1 MRKLSILIPAYNAQ
15 RYLPE
20 CLEKLKEINVWN
32 QSQYEVIIVNDGSK
46 DQTKRLLQDAQSRYS
61 NLQVIHKKNEGVS
74 VARNTALDAA
84 TGEYV
89 FFLDADDYPDAENWN
104 YVDTFLNGIE
114 EADFIGFTYET
125 LYADGTTK
133 EEPLW
138 QGKKVSRDLMMAR
151 RLTYAS
157 SRFNTCWGK
166 LFRRSIIEEYQIHFI
181 PGMKIGE
188 DAMFVMEY
196 MTHCKNPILYNL
208 PILFYRQVSDSAMHA
223 SDENQKLRD
232 FQILYAYRKKQILKD
247 DEIYEAMC
255 REHFSVITNLMLQ
268 AAYRLKGRALRKQY
282 AIFLKDSLVQEI
294 LCEVKSESLHPVY
307 KKVEYILMKHR
318 MLRALTYYF
327 QLKSSQ

>member
-15 RYLPE
+15 RYLPD
-20 CLEKLKEINVWN
+20 CLQKLKTMNILN
-32 QSQYEVIIVNDGSK
+32 QPQYEVIIVNDGSK
-46 DQTKRLLQDAQSRYS
+46 DHTPKLLQDAQNTYS

-84 TGEYV
+84 TGAFI
-89 FFLDADDYPDAENWN
+89 FFLDADDYLDAKHWH
-104 YVDTFLNGIE
+104 YVEEFLQGTE
-114 EADFIGFTYET
+114 EADFVGFTYTT
-125 LYADGTTK
+125 LYENGTTK

-138 QGKKVSRDLMMAR
+138 QGETISRDLTTAR

-166 LFRRSIIEEYQIHFI
+166 IFCRSLIEQYQIRFI

-196 MTHCKNPILYNL
+196 MTHCKKPLLYNL
-208 PILFYRQVSDSAMHA
+208 PILFYRQVPDSAMHA
-223 SDENQKLRD
+223 NDEIQKLRD
-232 FQILYAYRKKQILKD
+232 FQVLYAYRKKQIAKE
-247 DEIYEAMC
+247 DEIYDVMC

-268 AAYRLKGRALRKQY
+268 SAYHLKGRELRQHYAL
-282 AIFLKDSLVQEI
+282 FLKDSLVQEI
-294 LCEVKSESLHPVY
+294 LGEVKSDSLQPIY

-327 QLKSSQ
+327 QLKASR